1 MGVRAARA
9 VEQKPLYHFQPREH
23 WMNDPNGLIQ
33 WGEWYHL
40 FYQYNPN
47 GPFHGTI
54 HWGHA
59 VSRDLVRWEHLPV
72 ALAPTSGG
80 PDEAGCYSGCAV
92 DDEGVPTLMYTGIRG
107 ERPYRE
113 TQCLAT
119 SADGLRT
126 WRPHAG
132 NPVIAAPPEGLDVV
146 GFRDPY
152 AWKEGDTWYCVIGSG
167 IRGVG
172 GTVLLYRSADLV
184 RWEYLHPLH
193 IGDQTAIEPVWT
205 GSMWECPQ
213 FFPLGDRHVLMVSVW
228 DRGKTHYTVYVV
240 GTYRDHTF
248 TPEAVRRFD
257 TGADYYAPATLRDAR
272 GRRLIWGWSW
282 EARTSEAQHAA
293 GWAGV
298 MSLPRVLALRDD
310 GTLGVEPAAEVR
322 ALRGTHHH
330 RAALHVTPSSSRLL
344 PGVRGDALEIVA
356 EFDPASGDARQYGL
370 IVRCAPGREEYTRI
384 VYDRAEGRLLVDRER
399 ASLDPDVRRGAH
411 GDAFALAAGE
421 PLRLHVYLD
430 RSIIEVY
437 ANERAC
443 LTERIYPSR
452 PDSLGI
458 DLFAEGGSITT
469 TAVDVWALGSA
480 GDMPVDARAAVT
492 SVRRP

>member
-1 MGVRAARA
+1 MVGVMAIAAA
-9 VEQKPLYHFQPREH
+9 VEQRPLYHFQPPAN

-33 WGEWYHL
+33 WGGWYHL
-40 FYQYNPN
+40 FYQYNPR

-59 VSRDLVRWEHLPV
+59 RSRDLVRWEHLPM
-72 ALAPTSGG
+72 ALTPTPGA

-92 DDEGVPTLMYTGIRG
+92 DDDGVPTLMYTGVRG

-132 NPVIAAPPEGLDVV
+132 NPMIAAPPDGLDVV

-152 AWKEGDTWYCVIGSG
+152 VWREGDAWYCVIGSG

-172 GTVLLYRSADLV
+172 GTVFLYRSADLV
-184 RWEYLHPLH
+184 HWEYLHPLLQ
-193 IGDQTAIEPVWT
+193 GDQAVTEPVWT

-213 FFPLGDRHVLMVSVW
+213 FFPLGEKYVLLISVW
-228 DRGKTHYTVYVV
+228 DEAKTHYTAYYL
-240 GTYRDHTF
+240 GTYRDHIF
-248 TPEAVRRFD
+248 TPDEVRRFD
-257 TGADYYAPATLRDAR
+257 TGANYYAPAIMRDER

-282 EARTSEAQHAA
+282 EGRSPEAQRAA

-298 MSLPRVLALRDD
+298 MSLPRVLTPRDD
-310 GTLGVEPAAEVR
+310 GGLGVEPAPELQ
-322 ALRGTHHH
+322 ALRRERQR
-330 RAALHVTPSSSRLL
+330 RAALHVTPSSKGLL
-344 PGVRGDALEIVA
+344 PDVRGDALEIIA
-356 EFDPASGDARQYGL
+356 EFDQTSGDARRYGL
-370 IVRCAPGREEYTRI
+370 LVRCAPEQEEYTRV
-384 VYDRAEGRLLVDRER
+384 VYDRVEGRLFVDRGR
-399 ASLDPDVRRGAH
+399 ASLDPDVHRGAH
-411 GDAFALAAGE
+411 GGAFELTAGE

-430 RSIIEVY
+430 RSIVEVY
-437 ANERAC
+437 ANGRAC

-452 PDSLGI
+452 PDSIGV
-458 DLFAEGGSITT
+458 DLFADGGDV
-469 TAVDVWALGSA
+469 TATSVDVWELAPG
-480 GDMPVDARAAVT
+480 GENP
-492 SVRRP
+492 